1 MNVQSVLPVAQLLLA
16 CCNIA
21 ILGYGLFKFLNKPHD
36 TLEQEVKMIEKR
48 VDAHDL
54 QFKEIDNRLK
64 EGNDNFREQK
74 ELNEV
79 FINCML
85 AFIDFEM
92 AYCTATGYKDIEDLS
107 NAKQTLRAYLAK
119 Q

>member
-1 MNVQSVLPVAQLLLA
+1 MIQIILPIAQLVLA
-16 CCNIA
+16 CCNIV
-21 ILGYGLFKFLNKPHD
+21 ILGYALFKFLSKPHD
-36 TLEQEVKMIEKR
+36 TLEQEVKMLKTR

-54 QFKEIDNRLK
+54 QFKEVANRLE
-64 EGNDNFREQK
+64 EGNDNFIEQK
-74 ELNEV
+74 QLNEI

-92 AYCTATGYKDIEDLS
+92 AYCTATGYKDTEDLK
-107 NAKQTLRAYLAK
+107 NAKTTLRAYLAK

>member
-1 MNVQSVLPVAQLLLA
+1 MIALLPYFQLVLTFGNICVLA
-16 CCNIA
+16 YA
-21 ILGYGLFKFLNKPHD
+21 LYKFLNRPHN
-36 TLEQEVKMIEKR
+36 TLETRVIAVEKR
-48 VDAHDL
+48 LDEHDL
-54 QFKEIDNRLK
+54 KFKDVDNRLH

-74 ELNEV
+74 ELNTV

-92 AYCTATGYKDIEDLS
+92 AYCTATGYKDIEDLT
-107 NAKQTLRAYLAK
+107 NAKKTLREYLAK

>member
-1 MNVQSVLPVAQLLLA
+1 MIALLPYLQLVLTFGNICVLA
-16 CCNIA
+16 YA
-21 ILGYGLFKFLNKPHD
+21 LYKFLNKPHD
-36 TLEQEVKMIEKR
+36 TLETRVTAVEKR
-48 VDAHDL
+48 LD
-54 QFKEIDNRLK
+54 DNESDIRELK
-64 EGNDNFREQK
+64 KSFDESDKEQK

-92 AYCTATGYKDIEDLS
+92 AYCIATGYKDTEDLT
-107 NAKQTLRAYLAK
+107 NAKRTLRAYLAK